1 MTAGL
6 WTALR
11 LLTSRRP
18 GPLTSAAGA
27 SWGRGGSLRATFT
40 TRGGRS
46 WRRADTSKA
55 PWTPACSRANWRGSS
70 RRASAT
76 FIANATG
83 CCSRRRGSNAM
94 GGASGQSR
102 PGVRSSCISPA
113 TTPAVATERR
123 GTICFPSRRE
133 RVSSDT
139 VKPMRMPV
147 FAQRPGPRIGRG
159 RDPTDPGGPSPEVL
173 AAALAACSSRNAPRA
188 DATVLSGGER
198 RPATARLLVT
208 AGPHKGAEFRIAE
221 PLTTLGRA
229 ATNAIV
235 IPDISISREH
245 LAVEKKGDAFV
256 LVDRES
262 GNGTRVNGRWRR
274 RRPLRHGD
282 EIEIGDST
290 LCFLAPGGV
299 IACAPMRVHPR
310 GRQGCSTAAPRV
322 SVLAALSLAIVL
334 VVAAAFVRRQRMT
347 GQFEAQAHREAARA
361 VALRKLEEGIALVK
375 QGRFAEGR
383 GRLAVA
389 AELEGADAEIAR
401 AIQAAIAEEERAA
414 AAESRVAPR
423 PPAATPAEGT
433 HAPPGAHPI
442 WRTSPRRRRAR
453 DAAADLARAGTV
465 SAEQEGR
472 RALAAR
478 HLLAAGSCART
489 KICPAPPLTCG
500 RRSKPTPRTTRRV

>member
-1 MTAGL
+1 M
-6 WTALR
+6 
-11 LLTSRRP
+11 
-18 GPLTSAAGA
+18 
-27 SWGRGGSLRATFT
+27 
-40 TRGGRS
+40 
-46 WRRADTSKA
+46 
-55 PWTPACSRANWRGSS
+55 
-70 RRASAT
+70 
-76 FIANATG
+76 
-83 CCSRRRGSNAM
+83 
-94 GGASGQSR
+94 
-102 PGVRSSCISPA
+102 
-113 TTPAVATERR
+113 
-123 GTICFPSRRE
+123 
-133 RVSSDT
+133 
-139 VKPMRMPV
+139 KPMRMPV

-159 RDPTDPGGPSPEVL
+159 TDPTDPGGPSPEVL
-173 AAALAACSSRNAPRA
+173 AAALVACSSRNTPRA
-188 DATVLSGGER
+188 DATVLSGGEQ

-208 AGPHKGAEFRIAE
+208 TGPHKGAEFRIGE

-256 LVDRES
+256 LVDRQS
-262 GNGTRVNGRWRR
+262 GNGTRVNGRWRAR
-274 RRPLRHGD
+274 RRLRHGD
-282 EIEIGDST
+282 EIEIGDTT

-299 IACAPMRVHPR
+299 IACAPMRVLSR
-310 GRQGCSTAAPRV
+310 ERQRCSTAAPRV
-322 SVLAALSLAIVL
+322 SVLAALSLAMVL
-334 VVAAAFVRRQRMT
+334 VVAAALVRRQRMT
-347 GQFEAQAHREAARA
+347 WQFEAQAHREAARA
-361 VALRKLEEGIALVK
+361 VALRKLGEGIALVK
-375 QGRFAEGR
+375 EGRFAEGR

-465 SAEQEGR
+465 SAEREGR

-478 HLLAAGSCART
+478 HLLAAGELRADEDLPRAAAHLRAAVETDPENDEARAGLERISERAKEIYLQAYMAKDDDPESARSSFQLVVET
-489 KICPAPPLTCG
+489 LPASDETSMKALHWMG
-500 RRSKPTPRTTRRV
+500 RLAGRGAD

>member
-1 MTAGL
+1 
-6 WTALR
+6 
-11 LLTSRRP
+11 
-18 GPLTSAAGA
+18 
-27 SWGRGGSLRATFT
+27 
-40 TRGGRS
+40 
-46 WRRADTSKA
+46 
-55 PWTPACSRANWRGSS
+55 
-70 RRASAT
+70 
-76 FIANATG
+76 
-83 CCSRRRGSNAM
+83 
-94 GGASGQSR
+94 
-102 PGVRSSCISPA
+102 
-113 TTPAVATERR
+113 
-123 GTICFPSRRE
+123 
-133 RVSSDT
+133 
-139 VKPMRMPV
+139 MRMPV
-147 FAQRPGPRIGRG
+147 FAQRPGPRLGRG
-159 RDPTDPGGPSPEVL
+159 RDPTDPGGPSSEVL

-274 RRPLRHGD
+274 RRRLRHGD

-299 IACAPMRVHPR
+299 IACIPMRVHPR

-361 VALRKLEEGIALVK
+361 VALRKLEEGNAFVK
-375 QGRFAEGR
+375 EGRFAEGR

-401 AIQAAIAEEERAA
+401 AIQAAKAEEERAT

-423 PPAATPAEGT
+423 SAAAPPAEEAR
-433 HAPPGAHPI
+433 APPDARPI
-442 WRTSPRRRRAR
+442 WRTSPRRRR
-453 DAAADLARAGTV
+453 DPGAAANLARTGTA
-465 SAEQEGR
+465 SAEREGR
-472 RALAAR
+472 RGLAAR
-478 HLLAAGSCART
+478 HLLAAGELRADEDLPRAAAHLRAAVETDPENGEARAGLERISARARAIYLQAYMAKDDDPESARSGFRLVVET
-489 KICPAPPLTCG
+489 LAASDETSMKALHWMG
-500 RRSKPTPRTTRRV
+500 RLAGRGAD